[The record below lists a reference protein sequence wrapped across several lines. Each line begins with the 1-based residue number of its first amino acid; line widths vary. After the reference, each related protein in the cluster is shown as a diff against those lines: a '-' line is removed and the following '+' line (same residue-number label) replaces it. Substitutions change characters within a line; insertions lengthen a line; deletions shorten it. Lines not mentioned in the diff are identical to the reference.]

1 MMLEEDDWVSLNATF
16 PQKLYA
22 LMHHEDNYESIAWLD
37 HGKSFRLL
45 NPDRFSTEVIPK
57 YFKHAKLTSFQRQ
70 LNLYG
75 FRRVTKGE
83 DQGAY
88 FHPKFQH
95 ERQDLLEEIRRLP
108 NKSALQS
115 ERASYPYYGT
125 TGTSLN
131 LRNHSRSS
139 SSTSRSTFLMKD
151 NMNNGNSNNNNNNSS
166 SGSNYNN
173 MTVVTR
179 NSAAA
184 AQLLSATN
192 ANNISSTSS
201 KSSSLGE
208 SSNGIINYNN
218 HATRKIFDDSPD
230 TQIPLPKKM
239 SKLSMNIGFGRDLRQ
254 GWLKPPVKR
263 RREMDFE
270 GNDQSNTNNTD
281 TVPSKKI
288 NQYHTTEN
296 RGREFENRALLS
308 DPQYKSDQLGVPG
321 LFNTNSSLFN
331 VSVPSDLHRVD
342 SQTWDIPDLDDGLNF
357 SELFA

>member
-1 MMLEEDDWVSLNATF
+1 MMMEEDDWVSLNATF

-22 LMHHEDNYESIAWLD
+22 LMHHDDNYESVAWLD
-37 HGKSFRLL
+37 HGKSFRIL
-45 NPDRFSTEVIPK
+45 NPDRFSNEVIPK

-75 FRRVTKGE
+75 FRRITKGE

-95 ERQDLLEEIRRLP
+95 ERQDLLDEIRRLP

-115 ERASYPYYGT
+115 ERASYPYYDNSG
-125 TGTSLN
+125 SSFN
-131 LRNHSRSS
+131 LRNNSRSS
-139 SSTSRSTFLMKD
+139 SNIVNNSSSSVSSS
-151 NMNNGNSNNNNNNSS
+151 MNNGNSKIGNG
-166 SGSNYNN
+166 GSNNT

-184 AQLLSATN
+184 AQSLISN
-192 ANNISSTSS
+192 NNNITSS
-201 KSSSLGE
+201 IGDE
-208 SSNGIINYNN
+208 SSGNVNVTR
-218 HATRKIFDDSPD
+218 HATREIFDDNPD

-263 RREMDFE
+263 RRNMGFE
-270 GNDQSNTNNTD
+270 GNDSSNTNTTNTM
-281 TVPSKKI
+281 PLKKL
-288 NQYHTTEN
+288 NYYGASEN
-296 RGREFENRALLS
+296 NNVERDLENKALLS
-308 DPQYKSDQLGVPG
+308 DPQYKSNQLGVPG
-321 LFNTNSSLFN
+321 LFSSNSNLFN
-331 VSVPSDLHRVD
+331 VPLPSELHRVD
-342 SQTWDIPDLDDGLNF
+342 SQTWDIPDLEDGLNF